1 MSQAESLNIRV
12 AAAPPSATFRMMDRV
27 AARLVSGKEVLDLSS
42 GESDFDTP
50 EHVREAAYRAMQAG
64 ATRYT
69 QVAGM
74 QSLREAVA
82 EKFKRE
88 NGLATDWQQVIV
100 SNGGKQV
107 IFNALAAT
115 INDGD
120 EVIIPA
126 PYWVSYPG
134 IVQLAGGAPVEVACT
149 EESGFKLTAPQLEAA
164 ITQKTRWLLLNSPNN
179 PSGAVYTA
187 QELRG
192 LAAVLARF
200 PRVMVLSDDIYE
212 HLTYRNGAF
221 ATLASVSPELAERVL
236 TVNGVSKSY
245 AMTGWRIG
253 YGSGPRWLINA
264 MVKLQGQQTSGAC
277 TISQHAAL
285 TALTGPQDFV
295 SKTRE
300 VFRLRRDR
308 LVEVVN
314 AVPGLSCS
322 EPDGAFYIFANCKK
336 VLGTTSVDGAIL
348 RTDEDIATALLEDA
362 GLATVHGSAFGAP
375 GFLRIGFS
383 YSDETLTRAAAMLR
397 SFFEQLTVG

>member
-1 MSQAESLNIRV
+1 MNEAGSLNVRV

-27 AARLVSGKEVLDLSS
+27 TGRLASGKEVLDLSS

-50 EHVREAAYRAMQAG
+50 EHVRAAAYRAMQAG

-74 QSLREAVA
+74 QMLREAVA
-82 EKFKRE
+82 EKFNRE
-88 NGLATDWQQVIV
+88 NGLTTNWQQIIV

-115 INDGD
+115 LNDED
-120 EVIIPA
+120 EVIIPT
-126 PYWVSYPG
+126 PFWVSYPG
-134 IVQLAGGAPVEVACT
+134 MVQLAGGVPVEVPCS
-149 EESGFKLTAPQLEAA
+149 EKSGFKLTPAQLEAA
-164 ITQKTRWLLLNSPNN
+164 ITPKTRWLLLNSPNN

-187 QELRG
+187 LELQH
-192 LAAVLARF
+192 LSAVLARF
-200 PRVMVLSDDIYE
+200 PRVLVLSDDIYE
-212 HLTYRNGAF
+212 HLTYRSPAF
-221 ATLASVSPELAERVL
+221 ATLASVSPELSERTL

-253 YGSGPRWLINA
+253 YGSGPRWLIDA

-277 TISQHAAL
+277 TVSQHAAL
-285 TALTGPQDFV
+285 AALTGPQDFV
-295 SKTRE
+295 SKTRD

-308 LVEVVN
+308 MVEVIN
-314 AVPGLSCS
+314 SIPGLSCR
-322 EPDGAFYIFANCKK
+322 EPDGAFYIFANCSKI
-336 VLGTTSVDGAIL
+336 LGAKSASGAIL
-348 RTDEDIATALLEDA
+348 RTDEDMATALLEDV

-383 YSDETLTRAAAMLR
+383 YSEETLNRAAILIR
-397 SFFEQLTVG
+397 SFFEKLSVP